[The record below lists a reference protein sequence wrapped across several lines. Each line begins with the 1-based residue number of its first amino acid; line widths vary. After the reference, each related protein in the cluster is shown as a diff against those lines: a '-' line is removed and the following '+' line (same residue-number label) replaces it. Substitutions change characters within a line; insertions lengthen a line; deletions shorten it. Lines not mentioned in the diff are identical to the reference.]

1 MRNKTITDAI
11 LRINPEAQVSV
22 SGGDLDS
29 ITWENGTTPISK
41 ADIEAK
47 INEMANEPEQSKYAE
62 QRRNAYP
69 EIGDQLDML
78 WHTMDKD
85 NELQHKFYDF
95 YQTIKKVK
103 VAYPKK

>member
-1 MRNKTITDAI
+1 MADLHKGIRAIHNNVITINGDTQEDIIAWDKDGNTVS
-11 LRINPEAQVSV
+11 INWTNVNAWE
-22 SGGDLDS
+22 DS
-29 ITWENGTTPISK
+29 
-41 ADIEAK
+41 
-47 INEMANEPEQSKYAE
+47 EQSKYAQ
-62 QRRNAYP
+62 QRRSAYP

-85 NELQHKFYDF
+85 NELQHKYYDF

>member
-1 MRNKTITDAI
+1 MTKIIKVNAATGETITRDMTAEEQAEFDA
-11 LRINPEAQVSV
+11 RQVSV
-22 SGGDLDS
+22 S
-29 ITWENGTTPISK
+29 TPVEEKDYISK
-41 ADIEAK
+41 
-47 INEMANEPEQSKYAE
+47 
-62 QRRNAYP
+62 RRNAYP

-103 VAYPKK
+103 VSFPKK

>member
-1 MRNKTITDAI
+1 MIIDEAI
-11 LRINPEAQVSV
+11 FKINSNAKVV
-22 SGGDLDS
+22 IRGDDINTCEIEWLD
-29 ITWENGTTPISK
+29 GTTPISK

-47 INEMANEPEQSKYAE
+47 MNEMANEPEQSKYAQ

-85 NELQHKFYDF
+85 NELQHKYYDF